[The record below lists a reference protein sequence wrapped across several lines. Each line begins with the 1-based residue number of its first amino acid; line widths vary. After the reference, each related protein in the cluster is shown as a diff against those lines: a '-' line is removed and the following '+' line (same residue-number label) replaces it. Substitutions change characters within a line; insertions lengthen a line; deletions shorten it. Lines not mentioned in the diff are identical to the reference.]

1 MNSGSCGQLEVQKSR
16 PRGTGALMLP
26 RITSTHRQLVLRR
39 CTKVCFSLGMSG
51 IKKCSTII
59 SRHRNT
65 AIPVYFVTS
74 SAVRQLLQ
82 KYQEGQ
88 ISLVTSDIVS
98 RLSSLF
104 AVSVSTIPPGFT
116 TSNSAFTLFSTVF
129 YTQTQLMSRN

>member
-1 MNSGSCGQLEVQKSR
+1 MKSGSLRQLEVQKSR

-26 RITSTHRQLVLRR
+26 RITSTHCQLLRL